1 MVSAPRWAITI
12 AITQPGTSWR
22 RHVRHAHRAMYAS
35 CCRGDVGLW
44 DRKAGC
50 CLIDASHAAYEQD
63 LLESELFPYEIIC
76 AVAVVLPLRAA
87 A

>member
-1 MVSAPRWAITI
+1 MVSAPRWAIPI
-12 AITQPGTSWR
+12 RSLSLAPRGGDTSVS
-22 RHVRHAHRAMYAS
+22 HIVRCTHQ
-35 CCRGDVGLW
+35 CRGDVGLW

-50 CLIDASHAAYEQD
+50 CLSDASRAAYEQD